1 MLNIAQTHGAIVY
14 DTAHNWNYWF
24 YDAYAPYAQARTG
37 VMTFDASSSNSVYNR
52 TDSVVQPKALV
63 TNYVI
68 KY

>member
-1 MLNIAQTHGAIVY
+1 MLNVAQTHGAIVY

-24 YDAYAPYAQARTG
+24 KDPFAAYAQNRTG

-52 TDSVVQPKALV
+52 TDSVVQPKAFVNQYL
-63 TNYVI
+63 I